1 MLWKQ
6 CIIFYSLGE
15 VTEFEQKRVG
25 QLSNAQQ
32 ILYFDFDLLS
42 EGMSFPTV
50 TRTGPV
56 DEP

>member
-32 ILYFDFDLLS
+32 ILYFDLLS

-50 TRTGPV
+50 TRRTGTV